1 MPSSIVVPRPAST
14 VILTRDSAAGL
25 EVFLMQRS
33 HQAVFMPGVFVFPGG
48 VVDPMDAC
56 ASMRS
61 LCNGIDDIAVNRR
74 LGVEQDGLAYLIA
87 AIRESFEE
95 VGLLLAHDNH
105 GDYLEIAAPDDIAYY
120 AGLRERLNAGQL
132 NFADVFRPRGLSAA
146 VEKLAFF
153 SRWIT
158 PVGYPRRYDTHF
170 FVAAAPERQIAVP
183 DGQEAIDHIWI
194 SPAQAL
200 QQGGQDKLALSFPT
214 ISTLQDISN
223 FASTEALLEYAR
235 QQDKIEPIV

>member
-158 PVGYPRRYDTHF
+158 PVGYPRRYDT
-170 FVAAAPERQIAVP
+170 
-183 DGQEAIDHIWI
+183 
-194 SPAQAL
+194 
-200 QQGGQDKLALSFPT
+200 QDRKS
-214 ISTLQDISN
+214 
-223 FASTEALLEYAR
+223 
-235 QQDKIEPIV
+235 VV